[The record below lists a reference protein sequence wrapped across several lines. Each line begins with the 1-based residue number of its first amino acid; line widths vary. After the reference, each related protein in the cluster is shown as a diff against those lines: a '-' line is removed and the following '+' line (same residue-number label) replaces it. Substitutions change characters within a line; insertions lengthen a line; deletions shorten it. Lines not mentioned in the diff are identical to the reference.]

1 MDPRERDVNITPI
14 SFGRASAGAVAAGA
28 IFTTYP
34 NGIALSF
41 TSWKTTRPAPTHRA
55 VAVAAAPRPATAGT
69 EPTP

>member
-1 MDPRERDVNITPI
+1 MNTTSTSVGP
-14 SFGRASAGAVAAGA
+14 ASAGAVVAAGA
-28 IFTTYP
+28 IFTAYL

-41 TSWKTTRPAPTHRA
+41 TSRKMARPAPTDRT